1 MMHQGIIFLIFLGF
15 FWMIFASIQD
25 IKKREVA
32 NWLNFSLII
41 FAIGIRFFYSFF
53 SDEGFIFFYQG
64 LIGLTIFFLI
74 GNLFYYL
81 RIFAGG
87 DAKLMIALG
96 AILPFSNN
104 FITNIKIYIL
114 FLAIFFIIGSIYGV
128 FYSIVLM
135 LKNFKSFKKEFSKQ
149 FKLNKRTFYVSFI
162 LCIIIFVLGFL
173 EYMFFYFSIILI
185 LFPFL
190 YVYSKAVEEGGMIF
204 NVKTLELTEGDWLY
218 RDVKV
223 GKRIVKA
230 KWDGVDKREIAFLKK
245 HLKFVKVKKG
255 IPFIPVFLIS
265 FIVLLL
271 IFLYFPLENYGILLG
286 NHIFSLDFSIFSA
299 A

>member
-1 MMHQGIIFLIFLGF
+1 MHQGIIFLIFLGF

-25 IKKREVA
+25 LKKREVA

-41 FAIGIRFFYSFF
+41 FAMGARFFYSFF

-64 LIGLTIFFLI
+64 LIGLTIFFLM

-104 FITNIKIYIL
+104 FITNIKIYLL
-114 FLAIFFIIGSIYGV
+114 FLAIFFIVGSIYGV

-162 LCIIIFVLGFL
+162 LCIIIFILGFL

>member
-1 MMHQGIIFLIFLGF
+1 MHQGIIFLVLLGF

-41 FAIGIRFFYSFF
+41 FAVGIRFFYSFF
-53 SDEGFIFFYQG
+53 LDEGFIFFYQG
-64 LIGLTIFFLI
+64 LIGLIIFFLI

-104 FITNIKIYIL
+104 FITNVKIYIL
-114 FLAIFFIIGSIYGV
+114 FLSIFFIVGSIYGI

-149 FKLNKRTFYVSFI
+149 FKLNKKLFYVSFI
-162 LCIIIFVLGFL
+162 LFIIIFLLSFL
-173 EYMFFYFSIILI
+173 EHTFFYFSIILV

-190 YVYSKAVEEGGMIF
+190 YIYSKAVEEGGMIF

-218 RDVKV
+218 SDVKV
-223 GKRIVKA
+223 GKRIIKA
-230 KWDGVDKREIAFLKK
+230 KWDGVDKREITFLKK
-245 HLKFVKVKKG
+245 HLKFVRIKKG

-271 IFLYFPLENYGILLG
+271 IFLYFPLENYGVLLG

-299 A
+299 T